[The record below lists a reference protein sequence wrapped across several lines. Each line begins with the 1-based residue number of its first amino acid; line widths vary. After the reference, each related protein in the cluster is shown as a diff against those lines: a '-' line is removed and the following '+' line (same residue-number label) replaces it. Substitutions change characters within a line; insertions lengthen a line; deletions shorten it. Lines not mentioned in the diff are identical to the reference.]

1 MALFFDEKK
10 CTLCGQCVE
19 SCPFNALSINNGR
32 VEVGASCKMCRLCLK
47 KCPEDAVSIL
57 EDEKKTVD
65 KNAYKGV
72 MVYVELD
79 GGHIHPV
86 VLELIGKAR
95 ELAAKVGHPVYAVCV
110 GGSGGAASASV
121 SELTDCTSCGS
132 ASEAIASE
140 ASSSASEVIS
150 SEASARASEVI
161 GSEASARASEGIASE
176 ASAIAAAHG
185 LLAYGVDKVFVYS
198 HEALSHFRVDVYANV
213 IADCIQ
219 RVKPSVVL
227 VGATSVGRSLAPRLA
242 TRFRTG
248 LTADCTQLE
257 MKENTDLVQI
267 RPAFGG
273 NIMAQ
278 IITPNT
284 RPQFATVRYKVMDRA
299 HKVDQSQGEVVV
311 CDIPD
316 HGLDSGIRVLKTRVL
331 EKHKGIEDED
341 VLVVA
346 GKGVK
351 TKKDLEMLEQL
362 ALALGGQL
370 ASTRPLVESGWT
382 HYTKQ
387 IGLSGRTVKPKLI
400 ITCGVS
406 GAIQFTAGMNGA
418 ECIVAINTDPEAPI
432 FKIANYCI
440 VDDLYN
446 IIPGLLKKVQGKE
459 SEV

>member
-1 MALFFDEKK
+1 MAALYFDEKK

-19 SCPFNALSINNGR
+19 GCPFNALRLENGR
-32 VEVGASCKMCRLCLK
+32 IEVDAACKMCKLCIK
-47 KCPEDAVSIL
+47 KCPEGAVSFL

-65 KNAYKGV
+65 KSQYTGI
-72 MVYVELD
+72 MVYVEME
-79 GGHIHPV
+79 GAGIHPV
-86 VLELIGKAR
+86 VYELIGKAR
-95 ELAAKVGHPVYAVCV
+95 ELAAKVKHPVYAVCV
-110 GGSGGAASASV
+110 GGDGSGAGGGKADDGSDVVDMAGVGADSGSDAVDAAGAGSGKADGGSDVIDVAGVGAAAKK
-121 SELTDCTSCGS
+121 
-132 ASEAIASE
+132 
-140 ASSSASEVIS
+140 
-150 SEASARASEVI
+150 
-161 GSEASARASEGIASE
+161 
-176 ASAIAAAHG
+176 
-185 LLAYGVDKVFVYS
+185 LLAYGVDKVYVYS
-198 HEALSHFRVDVYANV
+198 HKALEHFRVDAYANAV
-213 IADCIQ
+213 ADCIN
-219 RVKPSVVL
+219 RVRPSVVL
-227 VGATSVGRSLAPRLA
+227 VGATAVGRSLAPRLA

-257 MKENTDLVQI
+257 IKENTDLVQI

-278 IITPNT
+278 IITPAT

-299 HKVDQSQGEVVV
+299 QKVDDPSGEVIH
-311 CDIPD
+311 CEIPECA
-316 HGLDSGIRVLKTRVL
+316 LISGIQVLETRVL

-351 TKKDLEMLEQL
+351 AQKDLEMLERL
-362 ALALGGQL
+362 VKALGGQL

-400 ITCGVS
+400 VTCGVS

-418 ECIVAINTDPEAPI
+418 ECIVAINTDREAPI

-446 IIPGLLKKVQGKE
+446 IIPGLLKMLEAKE
-459 SEV
+459 SEG